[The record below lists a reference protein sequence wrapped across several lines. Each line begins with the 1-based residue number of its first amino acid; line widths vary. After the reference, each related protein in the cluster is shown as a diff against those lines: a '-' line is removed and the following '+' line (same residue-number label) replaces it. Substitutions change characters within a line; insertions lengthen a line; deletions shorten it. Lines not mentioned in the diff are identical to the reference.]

1 MRARDKGCRFPGC
14 TNTHF
19 VDGHHVKHWAN
30 GGETSLNNLVQL
42 CRHHHRLVHEGGFA
56 CERVEDGKFVFR
68 DPTGR
73 LLVESW
79 QLASLPNAEEPI
91 NWCESHMPDV
101 VIDSETCVSLWTGER
116 IDWDLAVGHLFA

>member
-1 MRARDKGCRFPGC
+1 
-14 TNTHF
+14 
-19 VDGHHVKHWAN
+19 
-30 GGETSLNNLVQL
+30 
-42 CRHHHRLVHEGGFA
+42 
-56 CERVEDGKFVFR
+56 VFR

-91 NWCESHMPDV
+91 NWRESHMPDV